1 MNQLS
6 RRLSTPLFLGLLALA
21 FALCVL
27 VDGRTDENARTD
39 EAAEGDHKIAPLDI
53 IMIDVVGEK
62 DLSKEL
68 LVSSSGTIT
77 FPFLGSIEVKSKTP
91 AEVEKLL
98 KEKLGKDYLVDP
110 QVIITVKEYRSR
122 TVSVIGQVNK
132 PGVIPLPGEQKM
144 GILEAIAQAGDLAKS
159 ANKNRIEV
167 SRKGKTQKFTLDEL
181 KKDTTPEKKF
191 WLEPGDVIYVHESF
205 F

>member
-1 MNQLS
+1 MKRSTFFPLVS
-6 RRLSTPLFLGLLALA
+6 LVCGFMFSTPGS
-21 FALCVL
+21 
-27 VDGRTDENARTD
+27 AR
-39 EAAEGDHKIAPLDI
+39 AAEIEEGDHKIAPLDI
-53 IMIDVVGEK
+53 LLIDVVGEK
-62 DLSKEL
+62 ELSKEL
-68 LVSSSGTIT
+68 RVGSSGTIT
-77 FPFLGSIEVKSKTP
+77 FPFLGSVEVKGKTP
-91 AEVEKLL
+91 AEIEELL

-132 PGVIPLPGEQKM
+132 PGVIALPAEQKL

-167 SRKGKTQKFTLDEL
+167 SRKGKTQKFTLDDL

>member
-1 MNQLS
+1 MKKYKLFWLP
-6 RRLSTPLFLGLLALA
+6 RLVAI
-21 FALCVL
+21 FALFVAL
-27 VDGRTDENARTD
+27 EGRTDENARTD

-53 IMIDVVGEK
+53 IMVDVVGEK

-68 LVSSSGTIT
+68 RVSTSGTIT
-77 FPFLGSIEVKSKTP
+77 FPFLGSIEVKGKTP
-91 AEVEKLL
+91 AEVETLI

-122 TVSVIGQVNK
+122 TVLVIGQVNK
-132 PGVIPLPGEQKM
+132 PGLIALPAEQKL
-144 GILEAIAQAGDLAKS
+144 GILEAIGQAGDLAKS

-167 SRKGKTQKFTLDEL
+167 SRKGKTQKFTLDDL
-181 KKDTTPEKKF
+181 KKDTNPEKKF

>member
-1 MNQLS
+1 MKQCKLFWLP
-6 RRLSTPLFLGLLALA
+6 RLVAI
-21 FALCVL
+21 FALFVA
-27 VDGRTDENARTD
+27 VYARTDENARTD

-68 LVSSSGTIT
+68 RVSTSGTIT
-77 FPFLGSIEVKSKTP
+77 FPFLGSIEVKGKTP
-91 AEVEKLL
+91 AEVENLL
-98 KEKLGKDYLVDP
+98 KGKLGKDYLVDP

-132 PGVIPLPGEQKM
+132 PGLIALPAEQKL
-144 GILEAIAQAGDLAKS
+144 GILEAIGQAGDLAKS

-167 SRKGKTQKFTLDEL
+167 SRKGKTQKFTLDDL
-181 KKDTTPEKKF
+181 KKDTNPEKKF

>member
-1 MNQLS
+1 MKQCKLFWLP
-6 RRLSTPLFLGLLALA
+6 RLVAI
-21 FALCVL
+21 FALFVAL
-27 VDGRTDENARTD
+27 YGRTDENARTD

-53 IMIDVVGEK
+53 IMVDVVGEK

-68 LVSSSGTIT
+68 RVSTSGTIT
-77 FPFLGSIEVKSKTP
+77 FPFLGSIEVKGKTP
-91 AEVEKLL
+91 AEVENLI
-98 KEKLGKDYLVDP
+98 KEKLGKDYLVNP

-132 PGVIPLPGEQKM
+132 PGNIALPAEQKM
-144 GILEAIAQAGDLAKS
+144 GILEAIAQAGDLTKG

-167 SRKGKTQKFTLDEL
+167 SRKGKPYKFTLEEL
-181 KKDTTPEKKF
+181 KKESHPDKKF

>member
-1 MNQLS
+1 MKKSKSFWLP
-6 RRLSTPLFLGLLALA
+6 RLVAI
-21 FALCVL
+21 FALFVAL
-27 VDGRTDENARTD
+27 DGRTDENARTD

-53 IMIDVVGEK
+53 ITIDVVGEK

-68 LVSSSGTIT
+68 RVSTSGTIT
-77 FPFLGSIEVKSKTP
+77 FPFLGSIEVKGKTP
-91 AEVEKLL
+91 AEVENLI

-122 TVSVIGQVNK
+122 TVLVIGQVNK
-132 PGVIPLPGEQKM
+132 PGLIALPAEQKL
-144 GILEAIAQAGDLAKS
+144 GILEAIGQAGDLAKS

-167 SRKGKTQKFTLDEL
+167 SRKGKTQKFTLDDL
-181 KKDTTPEKKF
+181 KKDTNPEKKF

>member
-1 MNQLS
+1 MKHCKLIW
-6 RRLSTPLFLGLLALA
+6 LPWLAA
-21 FALCVL
+21 GFALFAGL
-27 VDGRTDENARTD
+27 HGRTDENARSD
-39 EAAEGDHKIAPLDI
+39 EVAEGDHKIAPLDI

-68 LVSSSGTIT
+68 RVSSSGTIT

-91 AEVEKLL
+91 AEVEKLI

-132 PGVIPLPGEQKM
+132 PGVIALPAEQKM
-144 GILEAIAQAGDLAKS
+144 GILEAIAQAGDLTKS

-167 SRKGKTQKFTLDEL
+167 SRKGKTQKYTLDDL

>member
-1 MNQLS
+1 MKEFKIFWLP
-6 RRLSTPLFLGLLALA
+6 PLFAI
-21 FALCVL
+21 FALFVAL
-27 VDGRTDENARTD
+27 EGRTDENARTE

-53 IMIDVVGEK
+53 INIDVVGEK
-62 DLSKEL
+62 DLSKENL
-68 LVSSSGTIT
+68 RVSSSGTIT
-77 FPFLGSIEVKSKTP
+77 FPFLGNVEVKGKTP
-91 AEVEKLL
+91 AEVENLL
-98 KEKLGKDYLVDP
+98 KEQLGKDYLVNP
-110 QVIITVKEYRSR
+110 QVIVTVKEYRSR

-132 PGVIPLPGEQKM
+132 PGNIALPAEQKM

-167 SRKGKTQKFTLDEL
+167 SRKGKTQTFTLDGL
-181 KKDTTPEKKF
+181 KKDTNPDKKF

>member
-1 MNQLS
+1 MKQYKLFWLP
-6 RRLSTPLFLGLLALA
+6 RLVAI
-21 FALCVL
+21 FALFVAL
-27 VDGRTDENARTD
+27 DGRTDENARTD

-53 IMIDVVGEK
+53 ITIDVVGEK

-68 LVSSSGTIT
+68 RVSTSGTIT
-77 FPFLGSIEVKSKTP
+77 FPFLGSIEVKGKTP
-91 AEVEKLL
+91 AEVESLL
-98 KEKLGKDYLVDP
+98 KEKLGKDFLVDP

-122 TVSVIGQVNK
+122 TVLVIGQVNK
-132 PGVIPLPGEQKM
+132 PGLIALPAEQKL
-144 GILEAIAQAGDLAKS
+144 GILEAIGQAGDLGRS

-167 SRKGKTQKFTLDEL
+167 SRKGKTQKFTLDDL
-181 KKDTTPEKKF
+181 KKDTNPEKKF

>member
-1 MNQLS
+1 
-6 RRLSTPLFLGLLALA
+6 
-21 FALCVL
+21 
-27 VDGRTDENARTD
+27 
-39 EAAEGDHKIAPLDI
+39 
-53 IMIDVVGEK
+53 
-62 DLSKEL
+62 
-68 LVSSSGTIT
+68 
-77 FPFLGSIEVKSKTP
+77 
-91 AEVEKLL
+91 VERLL

-181 KKDTTPEKKF
+181 KKDTAPEKKF

>member
-1 MNQLS
+1 MKNSKLS
-6 RRLSTPLFLGLLALA
+6 WLARLAFV
-21 FALCVL
+21 FALCMAL
-27 VDGRTDENARTD
+27 KGRADESTRTDDT
-39 EAAEGDHKIAPLDI
+39 AEGDHKIAPLDI
-53 IMIDVVGEK
+53 ILIDVVGEK

-68 LVSSSGTIT
+68 RVSSSGTIS
-77 FPFLGSIEVKSKTP
+77 FPFLGSIEVKGKTP
-91 AEVEKLL
+91 AEVETLL

-132 PGVIPLPGEQKM
+132 PGIIALPAEQKM

-181 KKDTTPEKKF
+181 KKDTSPEKKF

>member
-1 MNQLS
+1 MKQCKLFWLP
-6 RRLSTPLFLGLLALA
+6 RLVAI
-21 FALCVL
+21 FALFVA
-27 VDGRTDENARTD
+27 VYARTDENARTD

-53 IMIDVVGEK
+53 IMVDVVGEK

-68 LVSSSGTIT
+68 RVSTSGTIT
-77 FPFLGSIEVKSKTP
+77 FPFLGSIEVKGKTP
-91 AEVEKLL
+91 AEVENLI

-122 TVSVIGQVNK
+122 TVLVIGQVNK
-132 PGVIPLPGEQKM
+132 PGLIALPAEQKL
-144 GILEAIAQAGDLAKS
+144 GILEAIGQAGDLAKS

-167 SRKGKTQKFTLDEL
+167 SRKGKTQKFTLDDL
-181 KKDTTPEKKF
+181 KKDTNPEKKF

>member
-1 MNQLS
+1 MKTFKIF
-6 RRLSTPLFLGLLALA
+6 RLPRLLVMSSLFLAL
-21 FALCVL
+21 V
-27 VDGRTDENARTD
+27 GRTDENAKTD

-68 LVSSSGTIT
+68 RVSSSGTIT
-77 FPFLGSIEVKSKTP
+77 FPFLGNIEVKGKTP
-91 AEVEKLL
+91 AEVETQL
-98 KEKLGKDYLVDP
+98 KGKLGKDYLVDP

-132 PGVIPLPGEQKM
+132 PGVIALPAEQKL

-167 SRKGKTQKFTLDEL
+167 SRKGKTQKFTLDDL
-181 KKDTTPEKKF
+181 KKDTSPEKKF

>member
-1 MNQLS
+1 MKKLKFFCLP
-6 RRLSTPLFLGLLALA
+6 RLVAI
-21 FALCVL
+21 FALFVAL
-27 VDGRTDENARTD
+27 DGRTDDNARTD

-68 LVSSSGTIT
+68 RVSTSGTIT

-91 AEVEKLL
+91 AEVENLI

-110 QVIITVKEYRSR
+110 QVIVTVKEYRSR
-122 TVSVIGQVNK
+122 TVLVIGKVNK
-132 PGVIPLPGEQKM
+132 PGLIALPAEQKL
-144 GILEAIAQAGDLAKS
+144 GILEAIGQAGDLASS

-167 SRKGKTQKFTLDEL
+167 SRKGKTQKFTLDDL
-181 KKDTTPEKKF
+181 KKDTNPEKKF

>member
-1 MNQLS
+1 MKHCKLIW
-6 RRLSTPLFLGLLALA
+6 LPWLAA
-21 FALCVL
+21 IFALFAGL
-27 VDGRTDENARTD
+27 DGRTDENGKSD

-68 LVSSSGTIT
+68 RVSSSGTIT

-91 AEVEKLL
+91 AEVEKLI

-132 PGVIPLPGEQKM
+132 PGVIALPAEQKM
-144 GILEAIAQAGDLAKS
+144 GILEAIAQAGDLTKS

-167 SRKGKTQKFTLDEL
+167 SRKGKTQKYTLDDL

>member
-1 MNQLS
+1 
-6 RRLSTPLFLGLLALA
+6 
-21 FALCVL
+21 V
-27 VDGRTDENARTD
+27 ENL
-39 EAAEGDHKIAPLDI
+39 I
-53 IMIDVVGEK
+53 
-62 DLSKEL
+62 
-68 LVSSSGTIT
+68 
-77 FPFLGSIEVKSKTP
+77 
-91 AEVEKLL
+91 
-98 KEKLGKDYLVDP
+98 KEKLGKDYLVNP

-132 PGVIPLPGEQKM
+132 PGVIALPAEQKL

-167 SRKGKTQKFTLDEL
+167 SRNGKTQKFTLDDL
-181 KKDTTPEKKF
+181 KKDTSPEKKF

>member
-1 MNQLS
+1 MKTC
-6 RRLSTPLFLGLLALA
+6 RLFWLPRLIVTFALLA
-21 FALCVL
+21 AL
-27 VDGRTDENARTD
+27 DGRADENART
-39 EAAEGDHKIAPLDI
+39 EEGAEGDHKIAPLDI

-68 LVSSSGTIT
+68 RVSSSGTIT
-77 FPFLGSIEVKSKTP
+77 FPFLGNLEVKGKTP
-91 AEVEKLL
+91 AEVENLIKG
-98 KEKLGKDYLVDP
+98 KLGQDYLVDP
-110 QVIITVKEYRSR
+110 QVIVTVKEYRSR

-132 PGVIPLPGEQKM
+132 PGVIALPAEQKM

-167 SRKGKTQKFTLDEL
+167 SRKGKTQKFTLDDL
-181 KKDTTPEKKF
+181 KKDTSPEKKF

>member
-1 MNQLS
+1 MKKCK
-6 RRLSTPLFLGLLALA
+6 PIWLALA

-68 LVSSSGTIT
+68 RVSSSGTIT
-77 FPFLGSIEVKSKTP
+77 FPFLGSIEVKGKTP
-91 AEVEKLL
+91 AEVERLL

-110 QVIITVKEYRSR
+110 QVLITVKEYRSR

-132 PGVIPLPGEQKM
+132 PGVIALPAEQKL

-181 KKDTTPEKKF
+181 KKDTAPEKKF

>member
-1 MNQLS
+1 MKK
-6 RRLSTPLFLGLLALA
+6 FKLLCLARPIALA
-21 FALCVL
+21 ALL
-27 VDGRTDENARTD
+27 IGLAARTDENARPD
-39 EAAEGDHKIAPLDI
+39 ERAEGDHKIAPLDS

-68 LVSSSGTIT
+68 RVSSSGTIT
-77 FPFLGSIEVKSKTP
+77 FPFLGSIEVKGKTP
-91 AEVEKLL
+91 AEVENLL

-110 QVIITVKEYRSR
+110 QVIVTVKEYRSR

-132 PGVIPLPGEQKM
+132 PGVIALPAEQRL
-144 GILEAIAQAGDLAKS
+144 GILEAIAQAGDLTKS

-181 KKDTTPEKKF
+181 KKDTSPDKKF